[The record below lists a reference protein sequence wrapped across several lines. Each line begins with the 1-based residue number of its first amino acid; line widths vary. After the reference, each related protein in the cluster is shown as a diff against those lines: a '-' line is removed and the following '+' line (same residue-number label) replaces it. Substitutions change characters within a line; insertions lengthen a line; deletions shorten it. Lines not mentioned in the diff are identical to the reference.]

1 MRFQPRQFNKYQ
13 LFILAFVIL
22 TLGSVSLIKSNE
34 SVSATYGKASR
45 KLNELIN
52 DLTGRSYPDPLP
64 LSENWF
70 KRDYSTQNLSNQA
83 LVADIYR
90 CQNSDQPSILL
101 IGGSVAY
108 GVGTKNEAEGFYHK
122 LKDKI
127 SHTYCLARLS
137 KPAVGLSWQENIFKQ
152 TNNIPSFQ
160 QIIIT
165 TGSSNA
171 YHTLAA
177 NDIPISEPYSE
188 DSEKELR
195 IEHFSRSANYLIQQ
209 ICKQEPK
216 PSIHFYFEPMVSL
229 KQTPSVREKRFQ
241 NWWHHADNILPI
253 DYYDDFIA
261 KSSESVS
268 NTAASLDCNISIH
281 KPDHFSELLN
291 TGSEVF
297 SALTHLNAKG
307 TGLLSSVIARD
318 LDRKQPSLNQR
329 QNR

>member
-1 MRFQPRQFNKYQ
+1 MRFQPRQFKKSQ
-13 LFILAFVIL
+13 LFILAFVIFS
-22 TLGSVSLIKSNE
+22 LGSLALIKGNE

-45 KLNELIN
+45 KLNKLIN
-52 DLTGRSYPDPLP
+52 DVTGRSYPDPLP

-70 KRDYSTQNLSNQA
+70 KRDYSNQNLSNQA

-90 CQNSDQPSILL
+90 CQKSDQPSILL

-108 GVGTKNEAEGFYHK
+108 GVGTKNESEGFYHK

-137 KPAVGLSWQENIFKQ
+137 KPAVGLSWQEDIFKR
-152 TNNIPSFQ
+152 TKDIPTFR

-177 NDIPISEPYSE
+177 NDITISEPYSE

-195 IEHFSRSANYLIQQ
+195 IARFSRSANYLIQQ
-209 ICKQEPK
+209 VCKQEPK

-229 KQTPSVREKRFQ
+229 KQTPSFREKRFQ

-253 DYYDDFIA
+253 NYYDEFIA

-268 NTAASLDCNISIH
+268 KTAASLDCNISIH

-318 LDRKQPSLNQR
+318 LDRNQPTLNQWQSR
-329 QNR
+329 